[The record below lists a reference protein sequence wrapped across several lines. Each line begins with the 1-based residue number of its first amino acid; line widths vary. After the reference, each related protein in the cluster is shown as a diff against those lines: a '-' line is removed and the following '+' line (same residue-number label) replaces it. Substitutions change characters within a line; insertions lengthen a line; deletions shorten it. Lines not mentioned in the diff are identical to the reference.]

1 MSLEILTEKVE
12 SAITKLG
19 LAAEQTRTDQAGQW
33 NLSKDEKTQLMLDVW
48 EENAYFFFQ
57 VLSPVCE
64 VGDEKNAAFFKL
76 LLEENHGLCET
87 AFTILDNNI
96 YLKYTT
102 EASDL
107 TEDHIYKSITRT
119 AYYNETFRA
128 KLG

>member
-1 MSLEILTEKVE
+1 MSIELVSQKVE
-12 SAITKLG
+12 AAITQLG
-19 LAAEQTRTDQAGQW
+19 LVAEEARTEQPGQW

-48 EENAYFFFQ
+48 EENGYFFFQ
-57 VLSPVCE
+57 VLSPVCP
-64 VGDEKNAAFFKL
+64 VGDEKNAGFFKL

-107 TEDHIYKSITRT
+107 SEDHIYKSITRT
-119 AYYNETFRA
+119 AYYNETFQK

>member
-1 MSLEILTEKVE
+1 MNLEELTHLVE
-12 SAITKLG
+12 GAIAKLG
-19 LAAEQTRTDQAGQW
+19 LVARDAQTDQPGQW
-33 NLSKDEKTQLMLDVW
+33 NLAKDDKTQLMLDVW
-48 EENAYFFFQ
+48 EENDYFFFQ

-76 LLEENHGLCET
+76 LLEENHSLCET
-87 AFTILDNNI
+87 AFTILDNYV

-119 AYYNETFRA
+119 AYYNEAFRA